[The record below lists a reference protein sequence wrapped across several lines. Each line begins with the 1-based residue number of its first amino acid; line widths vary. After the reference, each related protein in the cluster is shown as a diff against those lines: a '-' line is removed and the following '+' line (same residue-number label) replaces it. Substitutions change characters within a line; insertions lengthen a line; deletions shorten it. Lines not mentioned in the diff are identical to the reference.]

1 MSGQSPSRLGRT
13 LAVPA
18 LVLIACIAGKPAC
31 AEAPARPDIAGV
43 WLPDGRRNAG
53 QWPKNPPFTDAMK
66 RAREAWAQK
75 AMPIDFEIDD
85 ENTSCMPG
93 TMPGIMMGIA
103 QYPFE
108 IISTPSQ
115 VVILTE
121 IYGLVRRIH
130 LDGRSAP
137 PELLPSRMGFSTGR
151 WEGEALLVETTHV
164 QPQSERANRPSSG
177 AMRIVER
184 FTLEP
189 GGAAGKALSNEI
201 TVYDS
206 VVYKEPITVRMYYK
220 WAPDVSVGE
229 YLCQQDIW
237 DQHMD
242 GNRSEIP
249 WRK

>member
-1 MSGQSPSRLGRT
+1 VNGAGGRAMSRALAAIAVVAMACFSGQRASAQA
-13 LAVPA
+13 AV
-18 LVLIACIAGKPAC
+18 
-31 AEAPARPDIAGV
+31 RPDITGV

-53 QWPKNPPFTDAMK
+53 QWPKDPPFTDAMK
-66 RAREAWAQK
+66 GAREAWARK
-75 AMPIDFEIDD
+75 AMPIDLEIDD

-108 IISTPSQ
+108 IVTTPSQ
-115 VVILTE
+115 VVLLTE

-130 LDGRSAP
+130 LDGRRAP

-151 WEGEALLVETTHV
+151 WEADALVVETTHV
-164 QPQSERANRPSSG
+164 QPQPERSNRPASG
-177 AMRIVER
+177 ALRIVER
-184 FTLEP
+184 FSLEP
-189 GGAAGKALSNEI
+189 GGPTGKSLRNEI
-201 TVYDS
+201 TVYDAA
-206 VVYKEPITVRMYYK
+206 VYKEPITVRMYYK

-242 GNRSEIP
+242 GYRSEIP